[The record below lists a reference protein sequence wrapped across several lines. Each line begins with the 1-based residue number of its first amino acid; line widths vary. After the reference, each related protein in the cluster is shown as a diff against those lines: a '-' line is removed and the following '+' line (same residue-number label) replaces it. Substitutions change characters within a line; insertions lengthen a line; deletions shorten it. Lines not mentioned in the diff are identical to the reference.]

1 MTNPTFV
8 APVRSNRPGPLV
20 LVPAMAVPL
29 VIYNLVEFLI
39 FGGNPGSWSN
49 AVLSIFMVS
58 GVPWILTLG
67 DIMMVFGL
75 LCLFLEIIKSTRIG
89 RTSVLEHSF
98 STIVFILYLIEFILV
113 GGSASSTFFLLMAM
127 SLIDVV
133 AGFSV
138 SMSAAERDVTY
149 TSG

>member
-1 MTNPTFV
+1 MTNTTFV
-8 APVRSNRPGPLV
+8 SPVRVNRPSPLTMI
-20 LVPAMAVPL
+20 PAMIVPL
-29 VIYNLVEFLI
+29 VIYNLVEFI
-39 FGGNPGSWSN
+39 VFGGNPAGWSN

-67 DIMMVFGL
+67 DLMMVFGL
-75 LCLFLEIIKSTRIG
+75 LCLFIEIIKSTRIG
-89 RTSVLEHSF
+89 RTSILEHSF
-98 STIVFILYLIEFILV
+98 STVIFILYLVEFILV